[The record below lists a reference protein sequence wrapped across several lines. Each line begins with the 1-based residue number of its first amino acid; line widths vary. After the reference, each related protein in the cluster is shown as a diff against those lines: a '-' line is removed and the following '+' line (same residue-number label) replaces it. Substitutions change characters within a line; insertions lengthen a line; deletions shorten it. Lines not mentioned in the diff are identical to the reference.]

1 MSDTSTPPAD
11 PAHRYDVTATTSGAG
26 VGEIRTKRTV
36 VLFDSSPRQGDELP
50 GPADL
55 VTAAFAACIIKNVE
69 RMSEILPFAYR
80 SATVEVHAERQDRP
94 PKITRIRY
102 AIEIDTDEPEH
113 RVELLHRNIERHGT
127 IFNTLASACDV
138 SGTIATTPRD
148 GRPPSDA

>member
-1 MSDTSTPPAD
+1 MSGPEAPHVD
-11 PAHRYDVTATTSGAG
+11 PAHSYDVTATTTGAG
-26 VGEIRTKRTV
+26 IGEIRTKRTV
-36 VLFDSSPRQGDELP
+36 VRFDSSPRQGDELP

-69 RMSEILPFAYR
+69 RMSEILPFSYR
-80 SATVEVHAERQDRP
+80 SASVQVHAERQDRP

-102 AIEIDTDEPEH
+102 AIEVDTDEPDH

-138 SGTIATTPRD
+138 SGTIAAVRSA
-148 GRPPSDA
+148 R